1 MITGAVMTATLM
13 PPTLPIALATL
24 ATLLL
29 ATPASAAGFNC
40 AYAKLATEV
49 LICQDDTLSSVDE
62 ANARVYS
69 AVANA
74 LPGFRKH
81 AYHENGRQWLK
92 ARNGC
97 GYDAECV
104 AHQYVL
110 NFEYMCNIASD
121 RLILPDCKGVS
132 TANNQAQPPAT
143 ESYDI
148 VGTIG
153 VDPWVT
159 DPYLALRTHPSTVY
173 GKRIA
178 ELKNGTNVEI
188 LDTTRTDGWWFVR
201 TSNGQTG
208 WAKAGAGYDGQDRT
222 WIHTDEDE

>member
-1 MITGAVMTATLM
+1 
-13 PPTLPIALATL
+13 
-24 ATLLL
+24 
-29 ATPASAAGFNC
+29 
-40 AYAKLATEV
+40 
-49 LICQDDTLSSVDE
+49 
-62 ANARVYS
+62 
-69 AVANA
+69 
-74 LPGFRKH
+74 
-81 AYHENGRQWLK
+81 
-92 ARNGC
+92 
-97 GYDAECV
+97 
-104 AHQYVL
+104 
-110 NFEYMCNIASD
+110 MCNIASD

-132 TANNQAQPPAT
+132 TASNQAQPSAT

-159 DPYLALRTHPSTVY
+159 DPYLALRTHPSTAY

-178 ELKNGTNVEI
+178 KLKNGTNVEI

-208 WAKAGAGYDGQDRT
+208 WAKSGADYDGQDRT